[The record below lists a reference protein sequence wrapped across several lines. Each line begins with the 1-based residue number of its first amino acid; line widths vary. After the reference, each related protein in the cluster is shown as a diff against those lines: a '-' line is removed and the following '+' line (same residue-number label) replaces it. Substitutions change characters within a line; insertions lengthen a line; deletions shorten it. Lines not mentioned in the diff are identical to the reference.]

1 MDERTELKIFEQR
14 HEFFPQDRHSEEYK
28 KINSIRANLLKIN
41 EKEAK
46 NYISQN
52 LKINSHT
59 TKEYLKKCFE
69 NITINLRTKQIQ
81 SSKKTRVSFLENI
94 EDLDLHPFFQK
105 RNFHSR
111 KKLVLSKQFSNYES
125 ESENEEEKNFIK
137 DNIINNK
144 DYNLFLFNEKIDS
157 GIYFDFLYSL
167 FFSLHKNVV
176 NRKKQRHNKVK
187 NYSQNHRLE
196 SSPSIKKIKNSIID
210 SDRNYNSNLKRSN
223 SNEHHYGIIKLIPM

>member
-41 EKEAK
+41 EKEIK
-46 NYISQN
+46 NYISRK

-59 TKEYLKKCFE
+59 TKEYLNQCYE
-69 NITINLRTKQIQ
+69 DITINLRTKKIQ
-81 SSKKTRVSFLENI
+81 SSTKTRVSFLENI
-94 EDLDLHPFFQK
+94 EDIDLHPFFQK
-105 RNFHSR
+105 RTFHNR

-144 DYNLFLFNEKIDS
+144 DYNLLFINEKIDS

-167 FFSLHKNVV
+167 FFSLHKNVLKE
-176 NRKKQRHNKVK
+176 KKKKRNKIK
-187 NYSQNHRLE
+187 NYSQNHRIK
-196 SSPSIKKIKNSIID
+196 SSPSITKIKN
-210 SDRNYNSNLKRSN
+210 NLNDNNKNMKSKIKRSN
-223 SNEHHYGIIKLIPM
+223 SNEHYFGIIKLIPM